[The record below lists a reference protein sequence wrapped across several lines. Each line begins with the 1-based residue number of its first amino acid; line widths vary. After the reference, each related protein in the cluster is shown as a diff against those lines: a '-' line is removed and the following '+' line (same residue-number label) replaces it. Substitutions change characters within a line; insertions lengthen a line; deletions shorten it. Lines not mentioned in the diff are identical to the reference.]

1 MKEINNCLK
10 EWNATIEALGNG
22 YQTILIRTYTTK
34 KKDFLLYPTSNYTYT
49 KGYIKNFQ
57 DRYHSFIEKNALPNK
72 EEKKTQIKYF
82 ASVEDIMTI
91 YPSRINSIKDHIIW
105 DTTHVKRYLRGK
117 KGFLWLLRIYKL
129 NEPHMADPTPGA
141 IRYANLNEKVQISNL
156 KPILSDKEFIKK
168 AEEISNKISIN
179 P

>member
-34 KKDFLLYPTSNYTYT
+34 RKDFLLYPTSNYTQT

-57 DRYHSFIEKNALPNK
+57 DKYHSFIEKNALPTK
-72 EEKKTQIKYF
+72 EEEKTQIKYY
-82 ASVEDIMTI
+82 ASVEDIIAI
-91 YPSRINSIKDHIIW
+91 YPSRVNSIKDYIIW
-105 DTTHVKRYLRGK
+105 DTNHVKRHLRGK
-117 KGFLWLLRIYKL
+117 RGFLWLLRIYKL
-129 NEPHMADPTPGA
+129 KEPHMADPTPGA
-141 IRYANLNEKVQISNL
+141 IRYANLQEKVPVSNL
-156 KPILSDKEFIKK
+156 KPILSDKEFIQK
-168 AEEISNKISIN
+168 AEKILDKISIT